1 MSFLRR
7 KLKRIDPTRLFDAAT
22 LPNRSAPAAV
32 PPGTRDIT
40 LAAPKSVSALL
51 ALLSPDDDK
60 LSAVIAGHEAAVTDT
75 LRWLDEK
82 AAFARSG
89 PAMLDCQG
97 LNTMVVPHFS
107 SSGRQ
112 PHIHAHVLVEPTVT
126 GLDGRAYPVDWGTLD
141 QALAVASPLYMGAL
155 RRNLV
160 DSLGVSWNSEHHE
173 SKWQIDGIPEA
184 LLSGWPDTTCTLRAI
199 PQTLVVRQY

>member
-7 KLKRIDPTRLFDAAT
+7 KLKRVGSTRLFNAAA
-22 LPNRSAPAAV
+22 LPNKSAPAV

-60 LSAVIAGHEAAVTDT
+60 LGAVIAGHEAAVTDT

-89 PAMLDCQG
+89 PVMLDCQG

-160 DSLGVSWNSEHHE
+160 DSLGVNWNSEHHE

-184 LLSGWPDTTCTLRAI
+184 LLSGWPDTTCTLHAI